1 MVGKRNSILKLVLA
15 LLLLLGINFAAMQ
28 APWRLDLTKDKKF
41 TLSENSINAIKNI
54 ANPINI
60 EVYLE
65 GNDLSGGVLKLR
77 NATEDLLMDFQRISK
92 GKIQYLFVDINKI
105 KTKEAK
111 EEISNL
117 LMDKGIVPTNLQI
130 KKEDGYS
137 EKLIFPGAL
146 ITSNTQTLGI
156 QILESQISYNP
167 SEQIENSFNNL
178 EYKFINTLAKAS
190 LPNPQR
196 IGYITGH
203 GELSPAQNYDFI
215 KTLSQS
221 NYQIAK
227 IELSQDSID
236 LKQFD
241 LLLLTR
247 PTQKFS
253 EADKILLD
261 QYIMNGG
268 KVIWM
273 IDKAYAD
280 MDSLYASSTFLA
292 TDITLNIDDLL
303 FKYGVRIQTDL
314 VKDLYCAPF
323 PIVEEVRGNPVTN
336 FYPWAFFPLISANV
350 NHSIGKRLDP
360 ILLRFASSIDTV
372 GTKDIKKT
380 ILLATSQYS
389 KNIFTPHLIDI
400 AQAKIEPQKED
411 FTKSFIPLSVLLEGE
426 FSSFY
431 KNQKTQNI
439 SQLLTLHNLEFKEK
453 SSPNKMLVISDGDF
467 SKNDFTSA
475 GVPMPL
481 GYYKYTKETF
491 GNKEFLLNSIEY
503 LLDDKGIFESRKK
516 AAVMATLD
524 KLKVKDQKSLWQ
536 IINISVPIALFYLFG
551 IFFSLY
557 RKKKYAS

>member
-1 MVGKRNSILKLVLA
+1 MVNFKNPILKLFISIIILLSINLLA
-15 LLLLLGINFAAMQ
+15 IQ
-28 APWRLDLTKDKKF
+28 IPWRIDLTGDKKF
-41 TLSENSINAIKNI
+41 TLTESSVSAIKSI
-54 ANPINI
+54 SSPIDI

-65 GNDLSGGVLKLR
+65 GNDLSGGILKLR
-77 NATEDLLMDFQRISK
+77 NATEDLLMDFKRISK
-92 GKIQYLFVDINKI
+92 GKIQYSFIDINKL
-105 KTKEAK
+105 KNKEDKEAL
-111 EEISNL
+111 SNL

-130 KKEDGYS
+130 KKDDGYS

-146 ITSNTQTLGI
+146 IKSNSQTLGI

-167 SEQIENSFNNL
+167 NEQIENSFNNL
-178 EYKFINTLAKAS
+178 EYKFVNTLAKAN
-190 LPNPQR
+190 LPEPQR

-215 KTLSQS
+215 KTLSQN
-221 NYQIAK
+221 NYKVAK
-227 IELSQDSID
+227 IELSKDSIN

-247 PTQKFS
+247 PTAKFP
-253 EADKILLD
+253 EEDKILLD

-273 IDKAYAD
+273 IDKAHAD
-280 MDSLYASSTFLA
+280 MDSLYASATFLA
-292 TDITLNIDDLL
+292 TDISLNIDDLL
-303 FKYGVRIQTDL
+303 FRYGVRIQPDL
-314 VKDLYCAPF
+314 LKDLYCAPF
-323 PIVEEVRGNPVTN
+323 PIVEEIRGNPITN
-336 FYPWAFFPLISANV
+336 FYPWSFYPLISANP

-380 ILLATSQYS
+380 ILLATSQFS
-389 KNIFTPHLIDI
+389 KNVYTPHLIDI
-400 AQAKIEPQKED
+400 GQAKIEPQKQD
-411 FTKSFIPLSVLLEGE
+411 FPKSFIPAAVLLEGE

-431 KNQKTQNI
+431 RNQKTGRVND
-439 SQLLTLHNLEFKEK
+439 LLSKHGLSFRE
-453 SSPNKMLVISDGDF
+453 SSVSNKMIVISDGDF
-467 SKNDFTSA
+467 AKNDFTSA

-503 LLDDKGIFESRKK
+503 LLDENGIFESRRK

-524 KLKVKDQKSLWQ
+524 KLKVKDQKSMWQ
-536 IINISVPIALFYLFG
+536 IINIGLPIALFYVFG

-557 RKKKYAS
+557 RKRKYGA